1 MNKVKNF
8 TPQDYIYK
16 DILEMMLSDNE
27 DIKLQEG
34 VVLLIDNAKDIYNDP
49 EDYLD
54 GKYVEDAVYDAT
66 YEYRNM
72 GLECNLPPKHYSRH
86 YEVDFVVAEIAD
98 KWVGWHYWYGGGKH
112 GEPESIDWIEDAEF
126 VDIESE
132 EEVTVMKR
140 VFKREVV

>member
-1 MNKVKNF
+1 MSEVKNF

-16 DILEMMLSDNE
+16 DILDIILSNYE
-27 DIKLQEG
+27 DTKLLDSLKLTLE
-34 VVLLIDNAKDIYNDP
+34 NASDIYNYSEEYFG
-49 EDYLD
+49 EDI
-54 GKYVEDAVYDAT
+54 EDIIQEVTYD
-66 YEYRNM
+66 YRHN
-72 GLECNLPPKHYSRH
+72 GEKCNLPPKHYSRY
-86 YEVDFVVAEIAD
+86 YEVDFVVAEIDD

-126 VDIESE
+126 VNIESE